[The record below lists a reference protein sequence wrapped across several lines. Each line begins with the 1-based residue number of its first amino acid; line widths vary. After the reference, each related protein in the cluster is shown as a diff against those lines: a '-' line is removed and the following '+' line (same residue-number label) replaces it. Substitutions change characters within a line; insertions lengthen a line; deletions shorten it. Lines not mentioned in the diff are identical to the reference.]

1 MVRQLLRP
9 VTAWCA
15 LVAAGSLLAGCG
27 GSIGASAA
35 SVTPRT
41 TAPITKTQGT
51 TYAHAV
57 NLGAS
62 DVPGM
67 TIEAPEGEA
76 PAPKRSAFEFARC
89 YGGVSPARR
98 IVKIHS
104 SVFAAG
110 HARKY
115 QTLES
120 TVEVWATP
128 ALAARNNA
136 AYLSSRGRACFARSL
151 EALHSQANKQ
161 HPGQLQYGP
170 LTVAIVPNPLPGVS
184 HSFLRTIA
192 YPLIRGGRI
201 RLYVYHDNFSVISGP
216 AEVELDA
223 TGFLKPVPSAT
234 EERLLLLL
242 LSRAKANNL

>member
-1 MVRQLLRP
+1 MIRELLRP

-27 GSIGASAA
+27 GSLGASAA
-35 SVTPRT
+35 SGTPQT
-41 TAPITKTQGT
+41 TAPITKAQGRA
-51 TYAHAV
+51 YAHAV

-67 TIEAPEGEA
+67 TVEAPEGEA
-76 PAPKRSAFEFARC
+76 PAPKRSAVEFARC

-98 IVKIHS
+98 IVKMHS
-104 SVFAAG
+104 PVFSAG
-110 HARKY
+110 HARQA

-120 TVEVWATP
+120 TVEVWPTP
-128 ALAARNNA
+128 AVAARNNA
-136 AYLSSRGRACFARSL
+136 TYLSSRGRACFARSL
-151 EALHSQANKQ
+151 EALHNQANKQ
-161 HPGQLQYGP
+161 GPGQLQYGP

-192 YPLIRGGRI
+192 YPLIRGGQI
-201 RLYVYHDNFSVISGP
+201 RLYVYHDNFSFISGP
-216 AEVELDA
+216 AEVEMDA
-223 TGFLKPVPSAT
+223 TGFSKPVPTAT

-242 LSRAKANNL
+242 LSRAKANKL